1 MKSVEDQDFNSG
13 FQHSLNAH
21 SILLRIRMR
30 SGVPRFTP
38 TSEYGRKKEPRF
50 RIIRNWGC
58 FIKIKEP
65 SAEKSRNQS
74 TGA

>member
-38 TSEYGRKKEPRF
+38 TSEYGRKKETRF
-50 RIIRNWGC
+50 TIIRN
-58 FIKIKEP
+58 
-65 SAEKSRNQS
+65 
-74 TGA
+74 